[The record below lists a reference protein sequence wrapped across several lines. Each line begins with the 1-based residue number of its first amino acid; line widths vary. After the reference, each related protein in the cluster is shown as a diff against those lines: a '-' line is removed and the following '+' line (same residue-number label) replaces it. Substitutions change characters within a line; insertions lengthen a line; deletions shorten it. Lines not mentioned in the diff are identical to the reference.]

1 MTATVLDEGI
11 RDQFREFHRRLAG
24 GMPRAGW
31 KICIND
37 RRVQKKLGL
46 EASFVGFLDGS
57 RVLASGDVWPA
68 GAGSVL
74 GVEPEFA
81 IRFRSGV
88 RGGASGDAI
97 RAAIA
102 GVAPAIEVVDWQG
115 AKFDLATLA
124 ASASFHAGFV
134 VGPLRELAEVRP
146 VGEGCPLFRRG
157 DEVIGVPDPDLVPAD
172 LAEVVA
178 HVAAFLDARGE
189 AIEAGDWLL
198 CGACTNPARVE
209 AGQLVEAGFPGLGT
223 VSVRF
228 SSSSAQRA

>member
-1 MTATVLDEGI
+1 MTPPALDEGI
-11 RDQFREFHRRLAG
+11 REQLREFHSRLAD

-37 RRVQKKLGL
+37 RRVQNKLGL
-46 EASFVGFLDGS
+46 GASFVGFLDGG
-57 RVLASGDVWPA
+57 RAFESGQTWQVEP
-68 GAGSVL
+68 GAVL

-81 IRFRSGV
+81 IRFHRGV
-88 RGGASGDAI
+88 CAGTGGDGI

-102 GVAPAIEVVDWQG
+102 GVAPAIEVVDWKG

-134 VGPLRELAEVRP
+134 VGPLRALADVRP
-146 VGEGCPLFRRG
+146 VGDGCPLFRRG
-157 DEVIGVPDPDLVPAD
+157 GEVIGVPDPELVPAD
-172 LAEVVA
+172 LTLVVA
-178 HVAAFLDARGE
+178 HVAVFLDARGE

-209 AGQLVEAGFPGLGT
+209 AGQGIVAEFAGLGS

-228 SSSSAQRA
+228 SD